1 MPEPDLSVSPRAIWK
16 LTWPQMLMMYLVFFM
31 GFINIWVAGRIS
43 ADVQAALGMVNQ
55 CGLCLMVVAMSMSS
69 GSTAAVSQSLGAK
82 RMRRAQ
88 RYVGTTVLGSL
99 LAGIL
104 VALLGWQLGSP
115 ILRVLQVPER
125 ILPVTAGFW
134 DITMLALPA
143 QYVYAATGVMFR
155 ATRQVLPPLWVA
167 ATVCVFDLLGCLGL
181 GLGWFG
187 LPCMGYMGIAWANAG
202 AQCLGAAANCLLLC
216 RAGYLC
222 RRALPTTRWLRAG
235 LPYLLKVALPAGAA
249 QIVWQSGYLM
259 LFVLVAS
266 LPFDSINA
274 LAGLTAGLR
283 IEALLFLPGMA
294 FNMSVSVLV
303 GNCLGMGEPAKA
315 KRVALQ
321 MIVIAS
327 LGMSVVAAL
336 LWPFR
341 DELAALLSHEAGTQA
356 QIINYLTY
364 NLLSTPFSIASTVMG
379 GVMVGAGATRY
390 NLMVYGGTF
399 WLVRLPL
406 GWLLG
411 HWLWGTASGVFL
423 AMLVSQCLQT
433 AIMFYVLLYRDW
445 ARFAMRARHHHDN
458 R

>member
-55 CGLCLMVVAMSMSS
+55 CGLFLMVVAMSMSS
-69 GSTAAVSQSLGAK
+69 GATAAVSQSLGAK

-88 RYVGTTVLGSL
+88 RYVGTTALGSL

-202 AQCLGAAANCLLLC
+202 AESSGSRGQLFAALPGRLPVPPGHAHHSLAAGPVCPTCSKWPCPRARPRSSGSPATSCFSSWWPPCLSTASTLWRASPPVCASRPCPSC
-216 RAGYLC
+216 RA
-222 RRALPTTRWLRAG
+222 
-235 LPYLLKVALPAGAA
+235 
-249 QIVWQSGYLM
+249 
-259 LFVLVAS
+259 
-266 LPFDSINA
+266 
-274 LAGLTAGLR
+274 
-283 IEALLFLPGMA
+283 
-294 FNMSVSVLV
+294 
-303 GNCLGMGEPAKA
+303 
-315 KRVALQ
+315 
-321 MIVIAS
+321 
-327 LGMSVVAAL
+327 
-336 LWPFR
+336 WP
-341 DELAALLSHEAGTQA
+341 
-356 QIINYLTY
+356 
-364 NLLSTPFSIASTVMG
+364 ST
-379 GVMVGAGATRY
+379 
-390 NLMVYGGTF
+390 
-399 WLVRLPL
+399 
-406 GWLLG
+406 
-411 HWLWGTASGVFL
+411 
-423 AMLVSQCLQT
+423 
-433 AIMFYVLLYRDW
+433 
-445 ARFAMRARHHHDN
+445 
-458 R
+458 

>member
-55 CGLCLMVVAMSMSS
+55 CGLFLMVVAMSMSS
-69 GSTAAVSQSLGAK
+69 GATAAVSQSLGAK

-88 RYVGTTVLGSL
+88 LYVGTTVLGSL

-202 AQCLGAAANCLLLC
+202 AQCLGAVANCLLLC

-222 RRALPTTRWLRAG
+222 RRAMPTTRWLRAG
-235 LPYLLKVALPAGAA
+235 LPYLLKVALPAG
-249 QIVWQSGYLM
+249 S
-259 LFVLVAS
+259 
-266 LPFDSINA
+266 
-274 LAGLTAGLR
+274 AGGIL
-283 IEALLFLPGMA
+283 E
-294 FNMSVSVLV
+294 SVNV
-303 GNCLGMGEPAKA
+303 GIGGTFTSPK
-315 KRVALQ
+315 
-321 MIVIAS
+321 IT

-341 DELAALLSHEAGTQA
+341 AELAALLSHEAGTQA

>member
-55 CGLCLMVVAMSMSS
+55 CGLFLMVVAMSMSS
-69 GSTAAVSQSLGAK
+69 GATAAVSQSLGAK

-104 VALLGWQLGSP
+104 VALLGWQLGGP
-115 ILRVLQVPER
+115 ILGILQVPER

-202 AQCLGAAANCLLLC
+202 AQCLGAMANCLLLC

-321 MIVIAS
+321 MITIAS
-327 LGMSVVAAL
+327 LGMSVVAVL

-341 DELAALLSHEAGTQA
+341 ACASRPCSSCRAWP
-356 QIINYLTY
+356 
-364 NLLSTPFSIASTVMG
+364 ST
-379 GVMVGAGATRY
+379 
-390 NLMVYGGTF
+390 
-399 WLVRLPL
+399 
-406 GWLLG
+406 
-411 HWLWGTASGVFL
+411 
-423 AMLVSQCLQT
+423 
-433 AIMFYVLLYRDW
+433 
-445 ARFAMRARHHHDN
+445 
-458 R
+458 